1 MSSALGLLP
10 KFATVNAVFQ
20 QQSRGHTW
28 SALDAAG
35 GTARFEQGQFD
46 VPGHGNGQGL
56 PGPED
61 ELAADI
67 HAISIDHRSPAGQ
80 DVVAIAADNIGR
92 RSWRG
97 QAAELFRTDG
107 QPVHAFKQGQTGR
120 IGFAF
125 AVIAG
130 AQAGKA
136 GADQAGFFQ
145 ESSSGRLD
153 KQGRRP

>member
-1 MSSALGLLP
+1 MSNALGLLA
-10 KFATVNAVFQ
+10 KFATVKAVCQ
-20 QQSRGHTW
+20 QQGRGHARA
-28 SALDAAG
+28 ALDAAG
-35 GTARFEQGQFD
+35 RTARFEQGQFN
-46 VPGHGNGQGL
+46 VPGPGNGQGL

-80 DVVAIAADNIGR
+80 DIVAVAADNIGW

-97 QAAELFRTDG
+97 QTAELFWTDG
-107 QPVHAFKQGQTGR
+107 QPIHAFKQGQTGWV
-120 IGFAF
+120 GFAF

-130 AQAGKA
+130 AQTGKA

-145 ESSSGRLD
+145 ESSSGRPD
-153 KQGRRP
+153 KQGKRP